1 MKKVLVILDGYLAK
15 PLLKKIVDLN
25 NNLNSYDI
33 TYTDD
38 NILIENL
45 PSNFTLYKFDPT
57 SLSKLNFVL
66 KNALYQDCLILQTT
80 KDETI
85 NVVENIRAG
94 FKELFITI
102 YDNWDLEFND
112 QNIQYYRGHNVIS
125 SGLAEQLPNIP
136 VFAQNIGLRQG
147 EIMEIK
153 IPFGS
158 TYAYRYI
165 GSIIQ
170 KEWKISALYRNQQL
184 TDVKP
189 SFVLKPNDII
199 IVIGRPEV
207 LIQVYNAISKTST
220 QFPMPFGKNIY
231 LYIDLLVQ
239 SEDEVL
245 EAVHSTKIMQQ
256 RLNNTLLIVKI
267 TRPTNVK
274 ILNKIK
280 DSLVDVKDVNII
292 VDYFNLG
299 IHNIIK
305 QDKIKYDIG
314 MIILSQSFF
323 KYKESMKNIIKQKLP
338 ILKLGKEKISALK
351 NSLVLLNDEVLYE
364 QISPIL
370 FDISSQLKIKPKIL
384 DIDPIGDQNRE
395 NILAHLNNL
404 AKIFTQNISV
414 VKEQTN
420 PIKRLNKENNIL
432 QILPLIEEMFE
443 KRSFKFLTTNS
454 DLLSFDMNKT
464 NQLLIPVVE
473 SNNE

>member
-1 MKKVLVILDGYLAK
+1 
-15 PLLKKIVDLN
+15 
-25 NNLNSYDI
+25 
-33 TYTDD
+33 
-38 NILIENL
+38 
-45 PSNFTLYKFDPT
+45 
-57 SLSKLNFVL
+57 
-66 KNALYQDCLILQTT
+66 
-80 KDETI
+80 
-85 NVVENIRAG
+85 
-94 FKELFITI
+94 
-102 YDNWDLEFND
+102 
-112 QNIQYYRGHNVIS
+112 
-125 SGLAEQLPNIP
+125 
-136 VFAQNIGLRQG
+136 
-147 EIMEIK
+147 
-153 IPFGS
+153 
-158 TYAYRYI
+158 
-165 GSIIQ
+165 
-170 KEWKISALYRNQQL
+170 
-184 TDVKP
+184 
-189 SFVLKPNDII
+189 
-199 IVIGRPEV
+199 
-207 LIQVYNAISKTST
+207 
-220 QFPMPFGKNIY
+220 MPFGKNIY

-267 TRPTNVK
+267 TRPTNIK

>member
-15 PLLKKIVDLN
+15 YLLKKIVDLN
-25 NNLNSYDI
+25 NSLNSYDI
-33 TYTDD
+33 IYTDN

-57 SLSKLNFVL
+57 SLSKLNFIL

-85 NVVENIRAG
+85 NVVKNIRVG

-112 QNIQYYRGHNVIS
+112 QNIQYYRGHNVLS
-125 SGLAEQLPNIP
+125 NGLAEQLPNIP
-136 VFAQNIGLRQG
+136 VFAQNIGLRKG

-184 TDVKP
+184 TDIKP
-189 SFVLKPNDII
+189 SLILKPNDII
-199 IVIGRPEV
+199 IAIGRPEV
-207 LIQVYNAISKTST
+207 LIQIYNAISKTST
-220 QFPMPFGKNIY
+220 QFPMPFGKHIY
-231 LYIDLLVQ
+231 LYIDMSIQ
-239 SEDEVL
+239 KPNEIL
-245 EAVHSTKIMQQ
+245 ESLKNAMVINQRMKNSSLMIRITK
-256 RLNNTLLIVKI
+256 
-267 TRPTNVK
+267 PTNIDMINNIKFKLIDNKDINVEIDYYNLGMYK
-274 ILNKIK
+274 ILQ
-280 DSLVDVKDVNII
+280 
-292 VDYFNLG
+292 
-299 IHNIIK
+299 

-314 MIILSQSFF
+314 IIIFSNSFF
-323 KYKESMKNIIKQKLP
+323 KYKESMKKIINLKLP
-338 ILKLGKEKISALK
+338 ILKLGEQQISALK
-351 NSLVLLNDEVLYE
+351 SSLVLLNDEVLYE

-384 DIDPIGDQNRE
+384 DIDPIGDKDRE

-414 VKEQTN
+414 IKEQTN
-420 PIKRLNKENNIL
+420 PIKRLNKENNAL
-432 QILPLIEEMFE
+432 QILPLLEEMFE
-443 KRSFKFLTTNS
+443 KRRFKFFTTNS
-454 DLLSFDMNKT
+454 DLLSFDMKKI
-464 NQLLIPVVE
+464 NQLLIPVME
-473 SNNE
+473 NSND